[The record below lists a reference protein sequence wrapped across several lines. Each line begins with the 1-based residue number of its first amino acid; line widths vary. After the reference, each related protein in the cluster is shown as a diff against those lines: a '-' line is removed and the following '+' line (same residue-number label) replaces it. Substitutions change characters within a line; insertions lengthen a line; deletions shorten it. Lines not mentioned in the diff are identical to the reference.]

1 MSQAFLGTIRLVGF
15 NFAPVDWA
23 LCQGQLLPISQNSA
37 LFSLLGTY
45 FGGDGQQNFALP
57 DLRGRVAIS
66 QGQGPGLSNYTQ
78 GQTSGVETV
87 TLNSAQVPAHT
98 HTMMAATNVTGYNP
112 GPGLAL
118 GTPAPLEGT
127 GFEPLVPLRS
137 RHNRGAGPMSPIPSI
152 RVALLFPLANSI
164 SISVASG
171 TSGSNPLSSS
181 AESANFR
188 SLPRSHRVT

>member
-78 GQTSGVETV
+78 GQTGGVETV
-87 TLNSAQVPAHT
+87 TLNSAQAPAHT
-98 HTMMAATNVTGYNP
+98 HTLMAATNATGNNP

-118 GTPAPLEGT
+118 GTPAAA
-127 GFEPLVPLRS
+127 VRMY
-137 RHNRGAGPMSPIPSI
+137 GASSPT
-152 RVALLFPLANSI
+152 PLAPASI
-164 SISVASG
+164 GPFGSG
-171 TSGSNPLSSS
+171 LAHENRQPYLGLNYIIALAGIFPSQN
-181 AESANFR
+181 
-188 SLPRSHRVT
+188 

>member
-45 FGGDGQQNFALP
+45 FGGDGVQNFALP
-57 DLRGRVAIS
+57 DLRGRVATS

-78 GQTSGVETV
+78 GQPGGVETV
-87 TLNSAQVPAHT
+87 TVSSAQVPTHT
-98 HTMMAATNVTGYNP
+98 HTLMAAANVTAPNP

-118 GTPAPLEGT
+118 GTPAAA
-127 GFEPLVPLRS
+127 VRMY
-137 RHNRGAGPMSPIPSI
+137 GAGSPTALAPSSI
-152 RVALLFPLANSI
+152 GSFGAGAPHENRDPYLGLNYIIALAGIFPSRN
-164 SISVASG
+164 
-171 TSGSNPLSSS
+171 
-181 AESANFR
+181 
-188 SLPRSHRVT
+188 

>member
-45 FGGDGQQNFALP
+45 FGGDGVQNFALP

-78 GQTSGVETV
+78 GQPGGVETV
-87 TLNSAQVPAHT
+87 TVSSAQVPTHT
-98 HTMMAATNVTGYNP
+98 HTLMAAANVTAPNP
-112 GPGLAL
+112 GPSLAL
-118 GTPAPLEGT
+118 ETPLAA
-127 GFEPLVPLRS
+127 VRMY
-137 RHNRGAGPMSPIPSI
+137 GAGSPTRWPRAQSV
-152 RVALLFPLANSI
+152 RLARGVLTKTATHI
-164 SISVASG
+164 WD
-171 TSGSNPLSSS
+171 
-181 AESANFR
+181 
-188 SLPRSHRVT
+188 